1 MGTSMIPEGFVPLDN
16 FFGGIEQQYSLP
28 SGMLAAVMQT
38 ESGGNARAVSPKGA
52 QGAFQFMPATARRFG
67 IDPRNTAQAA
77 QAAAKYL
84 ALNYQQF
91 GSWDKAIAAYNAG
104 EGAVAKYGGIPPYK
118 ETQGYVQKIM
128 NLLVPAAEA
137 SEEVIPELPSGFIP
151 NGVPELPPGFIPMP
165 APGSERGEDYQ
176 GQASQAKTTYD
187 PTEGMSGTEQFF
199 AGLGKTIYDLVRG
212 GGQLTRQAIE
222 AIAPP
227 EKSLSDLVTGGRG
240 TSFADTLGLPT
251 QEDIDEA
258 KRLDAPLMNTGA
270 GVAGNITGSA
280 LAFLPAAAIPGANTL
295 VGATA
300 IGAGM
305 GASQPVASDE
315 SRLANTA
322 LGAAGGFGG
331 QAVGKAVG
339 RLMRPV
345 QRELDPATQALAN
358 KARAAGIELNAA
370 QQTASKPLKVIDS
383 VLDNLPFTA
392 DKQATA
398 KGTQR
403 AAWQRAVLKEAGEDA
418 DVATPDVMG
427 TIKDRVGSE
436 FRRLTATYDLPVDN
450 RLLTELA
457 NIEAKY
463 GRRLNVNQRQIV
475 QSYIDDLTSAPSM
488 SGTVYQDARSMLDRQ
503 VRGLKNTDPFTSQI
517 LKEIRNSLDNAM
529 ERTIIAGGNPA
540 DAAAWQQARKQWM
553 VMRTTERAADA
564 TKGDIS
570 PAKFFNELRRKDP
583 NAVVYG
589 QGPQDVADLARI
601 GQTFIREQIP
611 DSGTAQ
617 RTFYQN
623 LLTGTGGGLGL
634 GAVSGMIPPGALMG
648 AALTA
653 TTPLAMQRAL
663 WSKAGQR
670 YLSSGVLSN
679 SARLELLARLLSQMS
694 TGAGATGALNVEP

>member
-1 MGTSMIPEGFVPLDN
+1 MELNTTLQPKFKPL
-16 FFGGIEQQYSLP
+16 
-28 SGMLAAVMQT
+28 
-38 ESGGNARAVSPKGA
+38 RRHPKFTPLVQA
-52 QGAFQFMPATARRFG
+52 QP
-67 IDPRNTAQAA
+67 DEP
-77 QAAAKYL
+77 
-84 ALNYQQF
+84 
-91 GSWDKAIAAYNAG
+91 
-104 EGAVAKYGGIPPYK
+104 
-118 ETQGYVQKIM
+118 
-128 NLLVPAAEA
+128 
-137 SEEVIPELPSGFIP
+137 
-151 NGVPELPPGFIPMP
+151 
-165 APGSERGEDYQ
+165 
-176 GQASQAKTTYD
+176 TYD
-187 PTEGMSGTEQFF
+187 PTSGMSGTEKFL
-199 AGLGKTIYDLVRG
+199 AGMGKSVVDT
-212 GGQLTRQAIE
+212 
-222 AIAPP
+222 
-227 EKSLSDLVTGGRG
+227 GRG
-240 TSFADTLGLPT
+240 LKQIGAELGHLVGLVSDETLARV
-251 QEDIDEA
+251 QEEIDEA
-258 KRLDAPLMNTGA
+258 KRLDAPLMDTGA
-270 GVAGNITGSA
+270 GMAGNIIGHGATA
-280 LAFLPAAAIPGANTL
+280 LLTAPIPGANTL
-295 VGATA
+295 KGATLV
-300 IGAGM
+300 GSGL

-339 RLMRPV
+339 RVTRPV
-345 QRELDPATQALAN
+345 QRELDPATQQLAN
-358 KARAAGIELNAA
+358 KAKAAGITLNAA
-370 QQTASKPLKVIDS
+370 QQTGSKPLKTIDT

-392 DKQATA
+392 DSQAA
-398 KGTQR
+398 KKGAQR

-427 TIKDRVGSE
+427 NIKDRVGGE
-436 FRRLTATYDLPVDN
+436 FGRLTATYDLPVDN

-463 GRRLNVNQRQIV
+463 GRRLSTNQRQIV

-488 SGTVYQDARSMLDRQ
+488 PGTVYQDARSMLDKQ
-503 VRGLKNTDPFTSQI
+503 ARGLKNSDPFTSGI

-529 ERTIIAGGNPA
+529 DRTIRASGNP
-540 DAAAWQQARKQWM
+540 DDMRAWQQARKQWM

-564 TKGDIS
+564 TQGNIS

-634 GAVSGMIPPGALMG
+634 GALTGVIPPGALLG

-679 SARLELLARLLSQMS
+679 SARQELLARLLSQMS
-694 TGAGATGALNVEP
+694 TGAGAAGALEAYGAQ